1 MAHSSTKRRLRS
13 EINKFENLKEEIK
26 EIIRSLNRSVSDMND
41 GIDSINNEYVVNN
54 EEAAITTSINA
65 LKDEVSKTSNYLN
78 NKVLSE
84 IRSRIQHLNHEL
96 RELEE
101 EDD

>member
-26 EIIRSLNRSVSDMND
+26 EIIRSLNGTVSDMND

-65 LKDEVSKTSNYLN
+65 LKD
-78 NKVLSE
+78 
-84 IRSRIQHLNHEL
+84 
-96 RELEE
+96 
-101 EDD
+101 